1 MTTISS
7 NSMEGDL
14 MGQVVLDMSMS
25 LDGFVAGPNVDVQ
38 RPMGQ
43 AGDRLHD
50 WMYRGRTEAAAKAF
64 EEAAFRTTG
73 SVVMGRRTFEVGE
86 GPWGDDTFQV
96 PCFVLAHE
104 ARAPLTKGA
113 ATFTFVTDGIER
125 ALEQASAAAGDK
137 EVMVMGGAEIAQQF
151 MKAGLLDELRLHLVP
166 VLLGD
171 GVRLFDHH
179 GAGQVE
185 LEPTEVIAA
194 PGVTHLRLRWGR

>member
-1 MTTISS
+1 MTTSLAHIGCPEPAAWMTTISS
-7 NSMEGDL
+7 NS
-14 MGQVVLDMSMS
+14 
-25 LDGFVAGPNVDVQ
+25 
-38 RPMGQ
+38 
-43 AGDRLHD
+43 
-50 WMYRGRTEAAAKAF
+50 T
-64 EEAAFRTTG
+64 
-73 SVVMGRRTFEVGE
+73 
-86 GPWGDDTFQV
+86 
-96 PCFVLAHE
+96 
-104 ARAPLTKGA
+104 
-113 ATFTFVTDGIER
+113 GIER

-179 GAGQVE
+179 GTGQVE